1 MAARSQTVTILFT
14 DLVSSTALL
23 QRVGDKQAQPI
34 FQAHHR
40 LLREAVEAHGG
51 HEVSWLGD
59 GLMVAFDSTLDA
71 VKCAIAMQQ
80 ASRRPTAGERLQIRA
95 GLNVGEAFVG
105 DSNYFGS
112 PVVIAR
118 RLCDRAGAGQVF
130 ASDLVAR
137 LLGARLRDFRT
148 NDLGSLE
155 LKGISEPVPA
165 VEFLYAQDATVLL
178 RKLPFVGR
186 GNEHERLI
194 EKLAAARS
202 GHGSVVLL
210 AGEPGIGKTRLTE
223 EFCEQAASSATVI
236 RGNCYHEA
244 APFGPWIEALRSLVE
259 QLSAEELRLALA
271 DRAADIVPVV
281 PEIKRRLPDLRED
294 ALLEPE
300 SQRARFI
307 ESIVAFISNAADR
320 RPLALVLDDLHW
332 CDRPSLML
340 IERVSRAVAD
350 RRVLILGTYR
360 DVEVD
365 HAHPLAQTL
374 AAVRRLEHHERISL
388 RGLPEDSVYELL
400 TNLDASETG
409 GPIRRALA
417 AALNREAQGNPL
429 FIREI
434 FNSLVETGKLDLREG
449 GLREVASI
457 EELGIPEGV
466 KEVIGR
472 RLARLSEGCNRM
484 LQLASV
490 LGGRCSWDQLRLV
503 MSAEPGEGSEEQ
515 VLNWLDEALKAQI
528 LSEQDGPTYSFTH
541 ALIMGTIYEAL
552 SRPRRALLHR
562 RVGTTLERLYARDA
576 DSHASELA
584 HHFYQA
590 AVAGEVEKAITWSQ
604 RAARAA
610 TRQYAWE
617 DAVRHYERALDIA
630 ELAPAFDD
638 AARVDLLINL
648 AEARLVVGGDEG
660 QRQQIAARAVELA
673 RGLGDGVRFGRAAL
687 AWAGPHREDNV
698 TNHPLIALLEEA
710 LGVVGPEDTAIRAT
724 LLARLQA
731 ALFYLPGMRERRTA
745 LHDEAL
751 AIARRVGDTGALL
764 YVLRL
769 GCWLWDPGNA
779 EAQIAMGRE
788 MLSIAQAAGDESMA
802 MDAYA
807 TLIGPML
814 ELGDCDGADA
824 AIESYAKAQRK
835 VRRPGWTSTWRAM
848 QASLEGRL
856 RDVPALVRESV
867 RELQQMNP
875 ENATNAGNTQTW
887 NYCRL
892 RGRLGDLEGG
902 TEREAR
908 RFPEMPS
915 YSAALAVANLAAGH
929 LDQARAHFDELA
941 SRGFAAYHFDRNW
954 TTLMCYLADACTGL
968 EDAVRASELYERLEP
983 YQHLCAITS
992 HSCIATDYVGSLH
1005 LRLANLATTM
1015 RRWQDAERHYEVAVE
1030 IDRRLRAGS
1039 WLARTELDYAAML
1052 LLRSDPG
1059 DSERAHSLLES
1070 ALAFA
1075 RAAGME
1081 GIRAESERLLASPG
1095 GSQAGTAQ
1103 VAGRPAQAT

>member
-1 MAARSQTVTILFT
+1 MTARSQTVTILFT
-14 DLVSSTALL
+14 DLVSSTALI
-23 QRVGDKQAQPI
+23 QRVGDKQAHPI

-40 LLREAVEAHGG
+40 LLREAVAAHGG

-59 GLMVAFDSTLDA
+59 GLMVAFDSAFDA
-71 VKCAIAMQQ
+71 VSCAIAMQQ

-112 PVVIAR
+112 PVVVAR
-118 RLCDRAGAGQVF
+118 RLCDRAGPGQVF
-130 ASDLVAR
+130 ASDLVGR

-155 LKGISEPVPA
+155 LKGIAEPVPA
-165 VEFLYAQDATVLL
+165 LEFLYAPDPRMLL

-186 GNEHERLI
+186 GSERDRLI

-236 RGNCYHEA
+236 RGTCYQEA

-271 DRAADIVPVV
+271 DRASDILAVV
-281 PEIKRRLPDLRED
+281 PEMKRKLPDVREEP
-294 ALLEPE
+294 LLEPE

-320 RPLALVLDDLHW
+320 RPLALVVDDLHW

-350 RRVLILGTYR
+350 RRVLILGAYR

-374 AAVRRLEHHERISL
+374 AAMRRLEHHERISL

-400 TNLDASETG
+400 ASFDASETG
-409 GPIRRALA
+409 DPMRRALA
-417 AALNREAQGNPL
+417 AKLNREAQGNPL

-449 GLREVASI
+449 GLRGVASI
-457 EELGIPEGV
+457 QELGIPEGV

-472 RLARLSEGCNRM
+472 RLSRLSEGSNRM

-490 LGGRCSWDQLRLV
+490 LGGRCTWDQLRLV
-503 MSAEPGEGSEEQ
+503 MAAEPGAGSEEE
-515 VLNWLDEALKAQI
+515 VLTWLDEVLRAQI
-528 LSEQDGPTYSFTH
+528 LSEKDGPTYSFTH
-541 ALIMGTIYEAL
+541 ALITATIYEAL

-562 RVGTTLERLYARDA
+562 RVGATLERFYAHDA

-590 AVAGEVEKAITWSQ
+590 AFGGDVDKAIVWSQ
-604 RAARAA
+604 RAAQAA

-630 ELAPAFDD
+630 ELAPGFDA

-648 AEARLVVGGDEG
+648 AEARLVLGGDEG
-660 QRQQIAARAVELA
+660 QRQQIAARGIELA
-673 RGLGDGVRFGRAAL
+673 RALGDGARFGRAAL
-687 AWAGPHREDNV
+687 VWAGPHREDNV
-698 TNHPLIALLEEA
+698 TNHHLIALLEEA
-710 LGVVGPEDTAIRAT
+710 LGVVGPEDSAIRAT
-724 LLARLQA
+724 LLARLMA

-745 LHDEAL
+745 LHGEAL
-751 AIARRVGDTGALL
+751 AIARRVGDASALL

-788 MLSIAQAAGDESMA
+788 MLSIAHAAGDESMA
-802 MDAYA
+802 MNAYE

-814 ELGDCDGADA
+814 ELGDREGADA
-824 AIESYAKAQRK
+824 AIDSYAKAQGK
-835 VRRPGWTSTWRAM
+835 VRRSGWTSTWRAM
-848 QASLEGRL
+848 LASLEGRL
-856 RDVPALVRESV
+856 RDVPALIREGI

-875 ENATNAGNTQTW
+875 ANATNVGNTQTW

-892 RGRLGDLEGG
+892 RGRLADLEAG
-902 TEREAR
+902 TEREAQ

-915 YSAALAVANLAAGH
+915 YLAALAIANLTAGH
-929 LDQARAHFDELA
+929 VDQGREHFDELA
-941 SRGFAAYHFDRNW
+941 NRGFAAFAFDRNW
-954 TTLMCYLADACTGL
+954 TTVMCYLADACTRL
-968 EDAVRASELYERLEP
+968 EDAGRASQLYELIQP
-983 YQHLCAITS
+983 YEHLCAITT
-992 HSCIATDYVGSLH
+992 HSCIAVDYVGSLH
-1005 LRLANLATTM
+1005 LRLANLATTIG
-1015 RRWQDAERHYEVAVE
+1015 RWQDAERHYQAAVE
-1030 IDRRLRAGS
+1030 TERRMRAGS

-1059 DSERAHSLLES
+1059 DSERARSLLES

-1075 RAAGME
+1075 QTAGMKE
-1081 GIRAESERLLASPG
+1081 ILADSERLLASTRG
-1095 GSQAGTAQ
+1095 DQAAS
-1103 VAGRPAQAT
+1103 

>member
-1 MAARSQTVTILFT
+1 MVARSQTVTILFT

-23 QRVGDKQAQPI
+23 QRVGDRQAQPI

-40 LLREAVEAHGG
+40 LLRDAVAAHGG

-59 GLMVAFDSTLDA
+59 GLMVAFDSAIDA

-118 RLCDRAGAGQVF
+118 RLCDRAGPGQIF

-137 LLGARLRDFRT
+137 LLGPRLRDFRT

-165 VEFLYAQDATVLL
+165 VEFLYAQDPRALL

-186 GNEHERLI
+186 GSEHERLI

-223 EFCEQAASSATVI
+223 ELCERAASSATVI
-236 RGNCYHEA
+236 RGNCYQEA

-271 DRAADIVPVV
+271 DRAPDIIAVI
-281 PEIKRRLPDLRED
+281 PEMKRRLPEVREE
-294 ALLEPE
+294 ASLEPE

-320 RPLALVLDDLHW
+320 RPLTLVFDDLHW

-340 IERVSRAVAD
+340 IERVARVVGD
-350 RRVLILGTYR
+350 RRVLMLGTYR

-365 HAHPLAQTL
+365 HVHPLAQTL
-374 AAVRRLEHHERISL
+374 AEVRKLEHHERIVL

-409 GPIRRALA
+409 GPMRRALA

-449 GLREVASI
+449 GIREVASI
-457 EELGIPEGV
+457 EQLGIPEGV

-472 RLARLSEGCNRM
+472 RLSRLGEGCNRM
-484 LQLASV
+484 LQLAAV

-503 MSAEPGEGSEEQ
+503 MAAEPGDGSEEQ

-528 LSEQDGPTYSFTH
+528 LSEQDGPSYSFTH
-541 ALIMGTIYEAL
+541 ALITGTIYEAL

-562 RVGTTLERLYARDA
+562 RVGAALERLYGQEV

-590 AVAGEVEKAITWSQ
+590 AVAGEVEKAIAWSQ

-630 ELAPAFDD
+630 ELAPAFEDG
-638 AARVDLLINL
+638 ARIDLLINL
-648 AEARLVVGGDEG
+648 AEARLVLGGDE
-660 QRQQIAARAVELA
+660 QKRQQIAARAVELA
-673 RGLGDGVRFGRAAL
+673 RGLGDGARFGRAVL
-687 AWAGPHREDNV
+687 VWAGPHREDNI
-698 TNHPLIALLEEA
+698 TNHDLIALLEEA
-710 LGVVGPEDTAIRAT
+710 LDMVGPEDSAIRAT

-731 ALFYLPGMRERRTA
+731 ALFYLPGTRERRTA

-751 AIARRVGDTGALL
+751 AIARRVGDIGALL
-764 YVLRL
+764 YALRL
-769 GCWLWDPGNA
+769 GVWLWNPGNA

-814 ELGDCDGADA
+814 ESGDRDGADA
-824 AIESYAKAQRK
+824 AIESYAKLQRK

-856 RDVPALVRESV
+856 RDVPVLIREGVREM
-867 RELQQMNP
+867 QQMNP
-875 ENATNAGNTQTW
+875 DNAINTGNTQGW

-892 RGRLGDLEGG
+892 RGRLGDLEGA
-902 TEREAR
+902 TESAAR
-908 RFPEMPS
+908 RFREVPS
-915 YSAALAVANLAAGH
+915 YTAALAVANLAAGH
-929 LDQARAHFDELA
+929 IDQARAHFDELA
-941 SRGFAAYHFDRNW
+941 SRGFAGFAFDRNW
-954 TTLMCYLADACTGL
+954 TTLVCYLADACTGL
-968 EDAVRASELYERLEP
+968 EDGVRARELYELLEP

-992 HSCIATDYVGSLH
+992 HSCIASDYVGSVH

-1015 RRWQDAERHYEVAVE
+1015 RRWQDAEHHYEAAVAT
-1030 IDRRLRAGS
+1030 DRRMRAGS
-1039 WLARTELDYAAML
+1039 WLARTQLDYAAML
-1052 LLRSDPG
+1052 LLRTNPG
-1059 DSERAHSLLES
+1059 DSDRARPLLAS

-1075 RAAGME
+1075 RAGGME
-1081 GIRAESERLLASPG
+1081 AIQVESERLLS
-1095 GSQAGTAQ
+1095 AG
-1103 VAGRPAQAT
+1103 